1 MNLDEYIVKAR
12 TTALYPDLG
21 SNIYYPTLGLAG
33 ECAEVFDKVHFD
45 AQGDEIV
52 KELGDV
58 MWYVANVSTELNVVD
73 TLETCEP
80 SFIGSELDVCTF
92 MVISCGRIC
101 EAVKKTMRDTT
112 DGVMPEKKLET
123 VMFELNQIIMYVGII
138 AEMYD
143 SSIDAVCQ
151 INIDKLF
158 SRKERGVLTGD
169 GDNR

>member
-1 MNLDEYIVKAR
+1 MKLVEYIEKAR

-33 ECAEVFDKVHFD
+33 ECAEVFDKVYFD
-45 AQGDEIV
+45 AQGDEIE

-58 MWYVANVSTELNVVD
+58 MWYVANVATELNIVD
-73 TLETCEP
+73 ALESTAP
-80 SFIGSELDVCTF
+80 SFIGSELEVCTF

-101 EAVKKTMRDTT
+101 ECVKKTMRDTT
-112 DGVMPEKKLET
+112 DGVMPEAKLET
-123 VMFELNQIIMYVGII
+123 VKFELNQIIKYVGII

-143 SSIDAVCQ
+143 SSIVDVCQ
-151 INIDKLF
+151 TNIKKLF